1 MNESMH
7 SRLTRLLD
15 GDSGIYQVDILLKC
29 KTRDGMIY
37 TLDVTENRTQ
47 DCTKEIPFADVVN
60 SGACENLLHWMDL
73 AEKKDNFLLSLHE
86 HVAIRCSEVTRV
98 WAELGDIYTN
108 SMPKE

>member
-1 MNESMH
+1 MNESMN

-73 AEKKDNFLLSLHE
+73 IQRS
-86 HVAIRCSEVTRV
+86 
-98 WAELGDIYTN
+98 
-108 SMPKE
+108 